1 MDTKF
6 KKYLEVKPMA
16 RKEDLHYDINDYK
29 EGLERLKK
37 KYEKDLLKVN
47 QLLDD
52 FNNNKFIYFVDSSAF
67 NFHRG
72 YVDAKG
78 NEYRL
83 YEKDNNLYLIDN
95 KTNEIYDIIEFT
107 DISKFS
113 YKSICGLYD
122 TKYVK
127 YAVEVKKIDMV
138 YKEPTKEELEYEKN
152 VNQFFGNM
160 FMLS

>member
-1 MDTKF
+1 MNIRF

-52 FNNNKFIYFVDSSAF
+52 FNNNKFIYFIDSSAF

-113 YKSICGLYD
+113 YKGMCGLYD
-122 TKYVK
+122 VKYVK
-127 YAVEVKKIDMV
+127 YAVEVKKTDMV
-138 YKEPTKEELEYEKN
+138 YKEPTKEEIKYKENADYI
-152 VNQFFGNM
+152 FRNM
-160 FMLS
+160 FLS

>member
-52 FNNNKFIYFVDSSAF
+52 FNNNEFIYFVDSSAF

-113 YKSICGLYD
+113 YKGMCGLYD
-122 TKYVK
+122 VKYVK
-127 YAVEVKKIDMV
+127 YAVEVKKTDMV

-152 VNQFFGNM
+152 VKQFFEDM
-160 FMLS
+160 FMLL

>member
-1 MDTKF
+1 MDVKF

-83 YEKDNNLYLIDN
+83 YEEDNNLYLIDN

-113 YKSICGLYD
+113 YKGMCGLYD
-122 TKYVK
+122 VKYVK
-127 YAVEVKKIDMV
+127 YAVEVKKTDMV

-152 VNQFFGNM
+152 VKQFFGSI
-160 FMLS
+160 FL

>member
-52 FNNNKFIYFVDSSAF
+52 FNNNKFIYFIDSSAF

-113 YKSICGLYD
+113 YKGMCGLYD
-122 TKYVK
+122 VKYVK
-127 YAVEVKKIDMV
+127 YAVEVKKTDMV

-152 VNQFFGNM
+152 VKQFFGSI
-160 FMLS
+160 FL

>member
-1 MDTKF
+1 MDVNF

-16 RKEDLHYDINDYK
+16 IKEDLHYDINDYK

-83 YEKDNNLYLIDN
+83 YEEDNNLYLIDN

-107 DISKFS
+107 DVSNFS
-113 YKSICGLYD
+113 YKGMCGLYD
-122 TKYVK
+122 VKYVK
-127 YAVEVKKIDMV
+127 YAVEVKKTDMI

-152 VNQFFGNM
+152 VKQFFGSM
-160 FMLS
+160 FMLL

>member
-1 MDTKF
+1 MNIKF

-78 NEYRL
+78 NKYRL
-83 YEKDNNLYLIDN
+83 YEEDNNLYLIDN

-113 YKSICGLYD
+113 YKEMCGLYD
-122 TKYVK
+122 VKYVK
-127 YAVEVKKIDMV
+127 YAVEVKKTDMV

-152 VNQFFGNM
+152 VKQFFGSI
-160 FMLS
+160 FL

>member
-1 MDTKF
+1 MDVNF

-83 YEKDNNLYLIDN
+83 YEEDNNLYLIDN

-107 DISKFS
+107 DVSKFS
-113 YKSICGLYD
+113 YKGMCGLYD
-122 TKYVK
+122 VKYVK
-127 YAVEVKKIDMV
+127 YAVEVKKTDMI
-138 YKEPTKEELEYEKN
+138 YKEPTKEEIEYEESVK
-152 VNQFFGNM
+152 QFFGNM
-160 FMLS
+160 FMLL

>member
-1 MDTKF
+1 MDVKF

-83 YEKDNNLYLIDN
+83 YEEDNNLYLIDN

-113 YKSICGLYD
+113 YKGMCGLYD
-122 TKYVK
+122 VKYVK
-127 YAVEVKKIDMV
+127 YAVEVKKTDMV

-152 VNQFFGNM
+152 VKQFFGSV
-160 FMLS
+160 FL

>member
-1 MDTKF
+1 MDVKF

-83 YEKDNNLYLIDN
+83 YEEDNNLYLIDN

-113 YKSICGLYD
+113 YKEMCGLYD
-122 TKYVK
+122 VKYVK
-127 YAVEVKKIDMV
+127 YAVEVKKTDMV

-152 VNQFFGNM
+152 VKQFFGSI
-160 FMLS
+160 FL